1 MTTGKASKA
10 KGKTPAKAAANKIAV
25 KARAQQAVGRTAAK
39 LDPRNNDAK
48 IDDLQKNTEDSGGEF
63 LTTNQG
69 VRINDNQ
76 NSLKA
81 GERGATLLED
91 FILREKITHFDH
103 ERIPERVV
111 HARGSGAH
119 GYFQVYESLAQYTK
133 AGFLQDPAV
142 KTPVFVRFS
151 TVAGSRGSTDLAR
164 DVRGFAVK
172 FYTQEGNFDLVGNN
186 IPVFFI
192 QDAMKFPDLVH
203 AVKPEP
209 HNEMPQAASAHDTFW
224 DFISLMPESMHMI
237 MWVMSDRA
245 IPRSLRMME
254 GFGVHTF
261 RLINEQGKARFVK
274 FHWKPLLGLH
284 GVVWDEAQK
293 ISGKDPD
300 FHRRDLWEAIENG
313 DFPEWE
319 FGVQIVEEK
328 DEHKFDFDLLDPT
341 KIIPEEIVPV
351 RRIGKLTLNRN
362 PDNFFAETEQV
373 AFHVGNIVPGIDFT
387 NDPLMQGRLF
397 SYTDTQ
403 LIRLGGPNFHE
414 IPINRPVA
422 PVHNNQRDG
431 FMRQTVNRGQ
441 TSYEPN
447 TLRGGCP
454 FQAGADM
461 GGFTS
466 YAERIDAQKIR
477 ARSASF
483 FDHFSQATLFFKS
496 QSGPEQGHIIRALRF
511 ELGKLETP
519 AIRERM
525 LGLLAQVDK
534 GLANDV
540 AAGLGL
546 TVPAKLDKPLNMSV
560 PADGDPRKFQ
570 PKRATQAVETSPALS
585 MVANPN
591 FPKDTIKTRK
601 IAVLLADGFDEAAV
615 LEMNEALL
623 TAGAAPRTIA
633 PRLGVVTGAA
643 GEQLKVDFSF
653 LTAASV
659 LFDAV
664 YIPAGDASVQALKQI
679 PEATE
684 FVSEAY
690 KHCKAIAATGAGV
703 GLLATAFA
711 GQFSEKSASG
721 TEVQVDRGVVSSRD
735 AAISKVGAAFI
746 EAIAQHRHWERENS
760 KE

>member
-1 MTTGKASKA
+1 MTTRKVTKGKA
-10 KGKTPAKAAANKIAV
+10 PAKA
-25 KARAQQAVGRTAAK
+25 KALKDSAKVQQESARRNAK
-39 LDPRNNDAK
+39 TDPRNNDAK
-48 IDDLQKNTEDSGGEF
+48 INDLQKNTEDSGGEF

-81 GERGATLLED
+81 GDRGATLLED

-111 HARGSGAH
+111 HARGSAAH
-119 GYFQVYESLAQYTK
+119 GYFQVYESMAEYTK
-133 AGFLQDPAV
+133 AAFLQDPSI

-172 FYTQEGNFDLVGNN
+172 FYTQEGNFDIVGNN

-209 HNEMPQAASAHDTFW
+209 HNEIPQAASAHDTFW

-261 RLINEQGKARFVK
+261 RFINERGKARFVK

-284 GVVWDEAQK
+284 SVVWDEAQK

-351 RRIGKLTLNRN
+351 QRIGKLTLNRN

-466 YAERIDAQKIR
+466 FAERIDARKIR

-483 FDHFSQATLFFKS
+483 FDHFSQATLFFNS
-496 QSGPEQGHIIRALRF
+496 QSQPEQDHIIRALRF

-534 GLANDV
+534 GLANSV
-540 AAGLGL
+540 AEGLGAK
-546 TVPAKLDKPLNMSV
+546 VPTKLDKPMNMSI
-560 PADGDPRKFQ
+560 PADGDPKKFQ
-570 PKRATQAVETSPALS
+570 PKRGAQAIEESPTLRQID
-585 MVANPN
+585 NPN
-591 FPKDTIKTRK
+591 FPADTIKTRK
-601 IAVLLADGFDEAAV
+601 VAILLADGFDDEAV
-615 LEMNEALL
+615 SEMNKALL
-623 TAGAAPRTIA
+623 TAGAVGKTIA
-633 PRLGVVTGAA
+633 PRLGVVTGAN
-643 GEQLKVDFSF
+643 GTELKVDCSF
-653 LTAASV
+653 LTGASV

-664 YIPAGDASVQALKQI
+664 YIPGGDASLEALKQQS
-679 PEATE
+679 EAQE
-684 FVSEAY
+684 FVSEAF
-690 KHCKAIAATGAGV
+690 KHCKAIAASGGGVGFVAKSLGEKFSESNTTGKLIDSSAGV
-703 GLLATAFA
+703 VT
-711 GQFSEKSASG
+711 
-721 TEVQVDRGVVSSRD
+721 TR
-735 AAISKVGAAFI
+735 GAATPNFTDEFI
-746 EAIAQHRHWERENS
+746 QAIAKHRHWERENGRN
-760 KE
+760 